1 MTERGIIVHKRIMIG
16 GLILSVAALPF
27 SVKICHAGLIITLLA
42 WVTEGQWRFKLAIIQ
57 RHFLLKV
64 LIALVAVQ
72 GLGIFFSENWVE
84 GWFSFEKKIFFL
96 LIPLALAT
104 TAVKLTKAE
113 IRAVFVCFVVAC
125 FTGTVLCAF
134 EAWHHANVYL
144 SGGDQLN
151 SYLASS
157 PYSELNPGQ
166 SPVWLFFS
174 YVGLSRGIGI
184 HPTFL
189 SLYLAFCIV
198 FLLHQ
203 FSLIGSRRMKIAASA
218 LIIYFSVFV
227 IFLSSRI
234 IILSLSLIYALLL
247 VRMVAAGKRTIALAL
262 LTTLIVFAFLIFG
275 NPVTRYR
282 NLQEIDLSTFRVEPH
297 REYKTAA
304 HIRAS
309 LWWIAIKSLPNPNP
323 VFGTGSSDV
332 KRVMQQTASHY
343 GITNVLNSFDPH
355 NQYLYTLLAS
365 GFSGTLLLICCLV
378 IPLYTGL
385 VHKDHLLAAFA
396 FLFLLLCMT
405 ESALE
410 LQKGIAFYALFSA
423 LLFFQPYAV
432 PDLAL
437 NTETV
442 LRESHQ

>member
-1 MTERGIIVHKRIMIG
+1 MIG
-16 GLILSVAALPF
+16 GLMLSAAALPF
-27 SVKICHAGLIITLLA
+27 SVKICHAGLIITLIA
-42 WVTEGQWRFKLAIIQ
+42 WATEGQWRCKLAILR
-57 RHFLLKV
+57 RHFMLKI

-72 GLGIFFSENWVE
+72 ELGIFFAENRID

-104 TAVKLTKAE
+104 TAVKLSQGE
-113 IRAVFVCFVVAC
+113 IRRVFACFVVAC
-125 FTGTVLCAF
+125 FAGTVFCAF
-134 EAWHHANVYL
+134 EAWLDANLYL
-144 SGGDQLN
+144 SGGDQIN

-157 PYSELNPGQ
+157 HYSELNPGQ

-203 FSLIGSRRMKIAASA
+203 LSLLESRRMKIVAGA

-227 IFLSSRI
+227 VFLSSRI
-234 IILSLSLIYALLL
+234 IILALALIYALLL
-247 VRMVAAGKRTIALAL
+247 VRTVAAGKRTVALAL
-262 LTTLIVFAFLIFG
+262 LTLMVVFAFLIFG
-275 NPVTRYR
+275 NPVSRYR
-282 NLQEIDLSTFRVEPH
+282 NLQEIDLSTFRIEPH

-309 LWWIAIKSLPNPNP
+309 LWWIAIKSLPSTNP

-332 KRVMQQTASHY
+332 ERVMQQTANHY

-355 NQYLYTLLAS
+355 NQYLYTLLGS
-365 GFSGTLLLICCLV
+365 GFPGTLLLICCLV

-385 VHKDHLLAAFA
+385 VHKDHLLTAFA

-410 LQKGIAFYALFSA
+410 LQKGIASYALFSA
-423 LLFFQPYAV
+423 LLFFQPYSV
-432 PDLAL
+432 PDVAL